1 MQTGVKHTDK
11 QQIIFDV
18 EGENFKVK
26 VVGDM
31 TLEEVYII
39 LVSAMMYLEDMAQ
52 GIQVHPSSNELH

>member
-1 MQTGVKHTDK
+1 MTVTNIQKN
-11 QQIIFDV
+11 QIIFDI
-18 EGENFKVK
+18 EGEHFKVK

-31 TLEEVYII
+31 NLEEVYTI

>member
-1 MQTGVKHTDK
+1 MLKSIGK
-11 QQIIFDV
+11 QQIIFDI
-18 EGENFKVK
+18 EGEHFKVK

-31 TLEEVYII
+31 NLEEVYTI

>member
-1 MQTGVKHTDK
+1 VQTGVKHINK
-11 QQIIFDV
+11 QQIIFDI
-18 EGENFKVK
+18 EGEHFKVK

-31 TLEEVYII
+31 NLEEVYTI

>member
-1 MQTGVKHTDK
+1 MSKSIGK
-11 QQIIFDV
+11 QQIIFDI
-18 EGENFKVK
+18 EGEHFKVK

-31 TLEEVYII
+31 NLEEVYTI